1 MSQQLNRL
9 PDFSTPLMDKK
20 GTTNASWFRLL
31 QGLFSGAPTGN
42 LSVVTPGSS
51 PYTYAAPV
59 GGTLIVN
66 GGTVSQIKYSRDG
79 ANFYVTGQ
87 TAGMLPLSQGD
98 QLVISYSVPPTLTFA
113 PK

>member
-20 GTTNASWFRLL
+20 GTTNASWFRLF
-31 QGLFSGAPTGN
+31 QGLFTGSPAAN
-42 LSVVTPGSS
+42 ISVVVPGTT
-51 PYTYAAPV
+51 PYTYAAPT

-66 GGTVSQIKYSRDG
+66 GGSVSQVKYSRDG
-79 ANFYVTGQ
+79 ASFYVTGQ
-87 TAGMLPLSQGD
+87 TQGMFPVSQGD

-113 PK
+113 PR